1 MIRRFALAA
10 VFIPALLAVSA
21 CEDLSQ
27 EPDPPFDSDSAGQT
41 IGGTRIVWAKGG
53 RTSAVIRA
61 RVLQRFQERDEIFLR
76 DSVEVNLYDDAGV
89 LEAIVTGDAGVID
102 EAARTASVDSGI
114 VVRFLG
120 TDEYRAS
127 TLTAQTA
134 RANDRSKEVVATGS
148 VSIDSESGVT
158 LETEHLIWDG
168 RRRRFSAPGFVR
180 ITTGTDVEEGTQ
192 LDANAD
198 LTEWSMQEI
207 RGRTTRPVEELR
219 QRDDDGDSAM
229 PGH

>member
-1 MIRRFALAA
+1 MTRRFAPAA
-10 VFIPALLAVSA
+10 LFVAALLAASA

-27 EPDPPFDSDSAGQT
+27 EPDPPFDSGSAGQT

-61 RVLQRFQERDEIFLR
+61 RVLQRFQERDEILLR
-76 DSVEVNLYDDAGV
+76 DSVEVSLYDDAGV

-120 TDEYRAS
+120 TDEYRAL

-148 VSIDSESGVT
+148 VSIDSESGVI

-180 ITTGTDVEEGTQ
+180 ITNGTDVEEGTQ

-207 RGRTTRPVEELR
+207 RGQTTRPVEELR
-219 QRDDDGDSAM
+219 QRDDGGDSAM
-229 PGH
+229 PGR